1 MTGIPEANELKKKK
15 KKEFVLIFLHKN
27 STGISS
33 REHKYSIN

>member
-1 MTGIPEANELKKKK
+1 MTGIPEANELKKK